1 MNWIQQIKTRI
12 GRYLLKSSQKVAR
25 KANTIPHFDQIH
37 DIGLIYFAGNKTNE
51 EHVNRIAH
59 YLREQGKKVWM
70 MGYVDALT
78 LPHSKKFHISSE
90 YFWKE
95 KLTPFNLP
103 DTTKIGN
110 FLSHRFD
117 LMMNLYFEQEL
128 PLQAMSTYAKSA
140 YAIGAQMPE
149 CLSYNDSIIDTGSDQ
164 GLQNLATQMIHYLKV
179 INQK

>member
-1 MNWIQQIKTRI
+1 MNWINQIRTRI
-12 GRYLLKSSQKVAR
+12 GRYMLKSAHKNGRSSNA
-25 KANTIPHFDQIH
+25 IPHFDQIH
-37 DIGLIYFAGNKTNE
+37 EIGLIYFAGNKTNE
-51 EHVNRIAH
+51 ENINRIAH

-70 MGYVDALT
+70 MGYVDAPT
-78 LPHSKKFHISSE
+78 LPHTKKFHISSE

-117 LMMNLYFEQEL
+117 LIMNLYFENEL
-128 PLQAMSTYAKSA
+128 PLQAISTYAKSA
-140 YAIGAQMPE
+140 YAMGAQMPE
-149 CLSYNDSIIDTGSDQ
+149 GLSYNDSIIDTGLNHD
-164 GLQNLATQMIHYLKV
+164 LQNLATQMIHYLKV